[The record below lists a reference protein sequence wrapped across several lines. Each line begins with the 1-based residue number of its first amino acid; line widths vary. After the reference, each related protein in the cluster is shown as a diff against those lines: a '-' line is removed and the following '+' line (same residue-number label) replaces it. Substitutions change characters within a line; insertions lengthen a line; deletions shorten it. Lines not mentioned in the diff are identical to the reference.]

1 MIEEILIIFVIVS
14 WVLIP
19 IFLIATHLIE
29 RE

>member
-19 IFLIATHLIE
+19 IFLIAIYVIE